1 MGIPYEDAVKKVHP
15 SAKNFQPVKRAWP
28 KKGICG
34 WIFQVDAQ
42 NGSIGKFSWV
52 TRQLEVSSDITVI
65 GMAKD
70 NLRTFTEIN
79 RGARVLPKSPEIYIP
94 KQRKKE

>member
-52 TRQLEVSSDITVI
+52 TLQLEVSSDITVI
-65 GMAKD
+65 GMAKE
-70 NLRTFTEIN
+70 NLRTFAGIS
-79 RGARVLPKSPEIYIP
+79 RVARVVLKNPEIHIP